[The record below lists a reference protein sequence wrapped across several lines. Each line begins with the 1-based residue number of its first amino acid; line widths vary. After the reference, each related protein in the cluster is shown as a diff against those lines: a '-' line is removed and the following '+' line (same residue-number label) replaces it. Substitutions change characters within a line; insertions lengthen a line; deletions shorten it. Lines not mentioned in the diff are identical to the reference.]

1 MAGVANTH
9 QFNSTV
15 PGQGQPNLSMATSR
29 ISRFYSERRRRKRRR
44 RERRKR
50 RKRSRKRGRKEK
62 QKPPSMVVHTRRQR
76 EVDL

>member
-1 MAGVANTH
+1 MHVYVQLWGHRGSNIE
-9 QFNSTV
+9 
-15 PGQGQPNLSMATSR
+15 GLGEK
-29 ISRFYSERRRRKRRR
+29 ERERRKRRR